1 MKEEEE
7 KVHKFN
13 QAWEKYQTKML
24 KNAGNNLV
32 PRAAKRM
39 TLEETIKEDTDIFD
53 WTINL
58 HDKTSFL
65 M

>member
-1 MKEEEE
+1 
-7 KVHKFN
+7 
-13 QAWEKYQTKML
+13 ML

-39 TLEETIKEDTDIFD
+39 TLEETIKEDTDILD